1 MAFNVGES
9 TSIANLITKRLHI
22 LVKLNSHADA
32 VTLKLTKVA
41 RSPEVTA
48 RPPVSF
54 WFLQFKF
61 PETLAKMRVKTGISV
76 NVQTDL

>member
-1 MAFNVGES
+1 MRMRSHLNFE
-9 TSIANLITKRLHI
+9 KR
-22 LVKLNSHADA
+22 
-32 VTLKLTKVA
+32 TKVA

-61 PETLAKMRVKTGISV
+61 PETLAKMRVKTGINV
-76 NVQTDL
+76 NVQTDF